1 MSKVISDR
9 KSGILDQ
16 LTKLR
21 KLTQPYFL
29 PYTSS
34 NAWVF
39 ILLLASLL
47 FCVAGIV
54 LFLLSLLMQLAASW
68 FPESTNDYL
77 GGVKG
82 ILNTI
87 WNTKWG
93 IIITSLFLFGTSNFI
108 TFRTQLRQRR
118 WVPWLFL
125 GVIILMLLSV
135 NGINAGISF
144 LVRDITNALIDTNKD
159 ESYRNLLILGACFVI
174 ALPIR
179 SLQFYLSAKLQL
191 LWREWLSNNLI
202 QNYLTDRTYYILN
215 PNDESETDVDNP
227 DQRITEDA
235 RDFTAQTL
243 DLSLNIFDSILTF
256 SINIGILISI
266 SRSLTLAL
274 IIYASIISTLLIFAS
289 KKLFKLNFDQLKY
302 EANFRYGLVH
312 IRNNAESIAFY
323 SGEKQESQ
331 EVKNRL
337 DTVVKNFNL
346 LITWEALLRV
356 LQRSGIYGSVFI
368 PFIILSGPILSGE
381 MSYGSFSQA
390 NLNYNLLEGSLF
402 FIIYKIEALA
412 RFSASIG
419 RLEGFQSSI
428 NEVKSSKYNKY
439 RNNVKPK
446 ESIFLKNVNVKTPD
460 QDKLLVENLSLN
472 INYGESVLVVGPS
485 GCGKTSLLRVI
496 SGLWDTDSGEVFSP
510 TRGDLLFI
518 PQKPYM
524 NLGSL
529 REQLCY
535 PLETNRFSD
544 DHLQAVL
551 NEVNLSNLVER
562 YPDLDIK
569 QDWQRILSQGEQQRL
584 AFARL
589 LLNSPKFV
597 ILDEATSALDIQ
609 TEYYLYNLLKERE
622 IAVVSVGHRP
632 SLKDFHENVLEL
644 KGKGH
649 WSLTLS
655 ENFNFNSNMDMDS

>member
-1 MSKVISDR
+1 MSQAISNR
-9 KSGILDQ
+9 KNSISDQ

-34 NAWVF
+34 NGWLF
-39 ILLLASLL
+39 LLLLISLL

-54 LFLLSLLMQLAASW
+54 LCLLSLLMQLAGSW
-68 FPESTNDYL
+68 FPNITNSYL
-77 GGVKG
+77 GGV
-82 ILNTI
+82 NTTLSAI
-87 WNTKWG
+87 WNGKWG
-93 IIITSLFLFGTSNFI
+93 LIIMSLFVFGSSNFI
-108 TFRTQLRQRR
+108 TWRNQLRQKR
-118 WVPWLFL
+118 WVPWIFL
-125 GVIILMLLSV
+125 AVIILMLLSV

-159 ESYRNLLILGACFVI
+159 ETYRNLLILGACFIV

-191 LWREWLSNNLI
+191 MWREWLSNNLI

-235 RDFTAQTL
+235 RDFTNQTL

-274 IIYASIISTLLIFAS
+274 IIYASIISTLLILAS
-289 KKLFKLNFDQLKY
+289 KKLFTLNFDQLKY

-337 DTVVKNFNL
+337 ASVVENFNL

-368 PFIILSGPILSGE
+368 PFIILAGPILSGE

-428 NEVKSSKYNKY
+428 NEVKSSKYNKF
-439 RNNVKPK
+439 RNNVKHK
-446 ESIFLKNVNVKTPD
+446 ESISLKNINVKTPD
-460 QDKLLVENLSLN
+460 RDKLLVENLSLS

-510 TRGDLLFI
+510 AKGDLLFI

-529 REQLCY
+529 KEQLCY

-544 DHLQAVL
+544 EHLQAVL
-551 NEVNLSNLVER
+551 NQVELKNLVER
-562 YPDLDIK
+562 YPDLNIK

-589 LLNSPKFV
+589 LLNSPKYV
-597 ILDEATSALDIQ
+597 ILDEATSALDIK
-609 TEYYLYNLLKERE
+609 TEHYLYNLLKERE
-622 IAVVSVGHRP
+622 IAMVSVGHRP
-632 SLKDFHENVLEL
+632 TLKGFHDSVLEL
-644 KGKGH
+644 KGKGK
-649 WSLTLS
+649 WSLIPS
-655 ENFNFNSNMDMDS
+655 EKFNFNSN

>member
-1 MSKVISDR
+1 MPQAIPVR
-9 KSGILDQ
+9 KNGILEQ
-16 LTKLR
+16 LNKLR

-29 PYTSS
+29 PYTS
-34 NAWVF
+34 NNGWLF
-39 ILLLASLL
+39 LLLLGSLF

-54 LFLLSLLMQLAASW
+54 LCLLSLLMNLSGAW
-68 FPESTNDYL
+68 LPETTEQYL
-77 GGVKG
+77 GGIRRYLFV
-82 ILNTI
+82 I
-87 WNTKWG
+87 WNGKWG
-93 IIITSLFLFGTSNFI
+93 IVIMSLFIFGTTNFI
-108 TFRTQLRQRR
+108 TFRNQLRHKR

-125 GVIILMLLSV
+125 GVIIVMLLSV

-144 LVRDITNALIDTNKD
+144 LVRDITDALINTDRNET
-159 ESYRNLLILGACFVI
+159 YRNLLILGACFIV

-191 LWREWLSNNLI
+191 MWREWLSNNLI
-202 QNYLTDRTYYILN
+202 QNYLSDRTYYILN

-235 RDFTAQTL
+235 RDFTSQTL

-274 IIYASIISTLLIFAS
+274 IIYASIISTLLILAS
-289 KKLFKLNFDQLKY
+289 KKLFKLNFAQLKY

-331 EVKNRL
+331 EVNNRL
-337 DTVVKNFNL
+337 DSVVKNFNL

-368 PFIILSGPILSGE
+368 PFIILAGPILSGD

-428 NEVKSSKYNKY
+428 NEVKTSKFNQF
-439 RNNVKPK
+439 RNNVKSK
-446 ESIFLKNVNVKTPD
+446 DSILLKNINVKTPD
-460 QDKLLVENLSLN
+460 NSKLLVENLNLSVDN
-472 INYGESVLVVGPS
+472 GESVLVVGPS

-496 SGLWDTDSGEVFSP
+496 SGLWNSDSGEVFSP
-510 TRGDLLFI
+510 YRGELLFI

-529 REQLCY
+529 KEQLCY
-535 PLETNRFSD
+535 PLDTNRFSD
-544 DHLQAVL
+544 EHLQAVL
-551 NEVNLSNLVER
+551 NKVELKNLVER
-562 YPDLDIK
+562 YPDLDVK

-597 ILDEATSALDIQ
+597 ILDEATSALDIK
-609 TEYYLYNLLKERE
+609 TEHYLYNLLKERE
-622 IAVVSVGHRP
+622 IALVSVGHRP
-632 SLKDFHENVLEL
+632 TLKEFHDSVLEL
-644 KGKGH
+644 KGEGK
-649 WSLTLS
+649 WSLIPSDKFTFTS
-655 ENFNFNSNMDMDS
+655 Y